1 MNIIIPIGG
10 IGQRFQD
17 EGYLMPKPLI
27 SVLGKT
33 MIYKVIDNLNLN
45 EEDTIYI
52 VYNNQLKEFN
62 FENLVKFYFPKK
74 NIKFISLDHVTKG
87 ASETIL
93 YGLNEMPV
101 KELEKEFLVL
111 DCDTFYEEDIL
122 EMYRKSDNK
131 NLIFYFKDEQTN
143 PIFSYIKLDSNQS
156 ITDIKEKVKISNW
169 ANTGAYGFHT
179 GRNLKQY
186 IEKLSGINTETYTS
200 YVYQEM
206 LKDNLVIKG
215 QQVSKFSCVGTPL
228 QLQIYCNKNK
238 HNSEPL
244 RICFDFDNTLV
255 SYPTISGDYYS
266 VEPIQRNINFLKLL
280 YSLGHTIIIYT
291 ARRMKTHSG
300 NVGRVV
306 ADISRVTLDTLDKFD
321 IPYDEIY
328 FGKPYANFYID
339 DLAVNPSI
347 SMNQAIGF
355 YDTEIAP
362 RTFNKVDYNKD
373 KVIKTTSN
381 PGEIYWYQNI
391 PKECKWMFPHIY
403 NITGNQI
410 TMENIEGVSLS
421 YLYTNK
427 LLKVEQ
433 LTNLIEH
440 LYKLHNHKTVVK
452 EYPKVYDDYI
462 QKLRDRYNNNRDL
475 YDKYTHAESIF
486 KKLDTL
492 LFNYDGAV
500 YSVIHGDPVF
510 TNILQTEQGL
520 KFIDMKGKIGD
531 ELTIIGDT
539 YYDLAKVY
547 QSILGYD
554 FILKG
559 IELDNIYIDEFKN
572 TFENLFEEE
581 GLRIIKVITASLFFT
596 FMPLHTED
604 QDKFTKYFKIINT
617 LLDGI
622 SENQYTTS

>member
-33 MIYKVIDNLNLN
+33 MIYRVIDNLNLN

-52 VYNNQLKEFN
+52 VYNSQLKEFN

-143 PIFSYIKLDSNQS
+143 PIFSYIKLDSNEW
-156 ITDIKEKVKISNW
+156 ITDIKEKVKISDL

-179 GRNLKQY
+179 GRTLKQY
-186 IEKLSGINTETYTS
+186 IEKLSGISTETYTS

-255 SYPTISGDYYS
+255 SYPTIPGDYYS

-280 YSLGHTIIIYT
+280 HSLGHTIIIHT
-291 ARRMKTHSG
+291 ARRMKTHGG

-347 SMNQAIGF
+347 SMNQAIGV
-355 YDTEIAP
+355 YDTEITP
-362 RTFNKVDYNKD
+362 RTFNKVEYNKD
-373 KVIKTTSN
+373 KVTKTTSN
-381 PGEIYWYQNI
+381 MGEVYWYKNI
-391 PKECKWMFPHIY
+391 PRGCAYMFPTIY
-403 NITGNQI
+403 NITDNQI
-410 TMENIEGVSLS
+410 TMENIKGVSFS

-427 LLKVEQ
+427 QLKVNQ
-433 LTNLIEH
+433 LVSLIKQ
-440 LYKLHNHKTVVK
+440 LKVLHNHQTKVK
-452 EYPKVYDDYI
+452 EYPKVYADYT
-462 QKLRDRYNNNRDL
+462 QKLRDRYNNNLDL
-475 YDKYTHAESIF
+475 YNKYINAEAIF

-492 LFNYDGAV
+492 LFYYDDAV
-500 YSVIHGDPVF
+500 FSVIHGDPVF

-531 ELTIIGDT
+531 ELTIIGDA

-554 FILKG
+554 FILND
-559 IELDNIYIDEFKN
+559 IELDNVYINKFK
-572 TFENLFEEE
+572 TEFENLITKE
-581 GLRIIKVITASLFFT
+581 GLRIIKIITASLFFT
-596 FMPLHTED
+596 LMPLHTED
-604 QDKFTKYFKIINT
+604 QDKFAKYFKIINT
-617 LLDGI
+617 LLD
-622 SENQYTTS
+622 EC

>member
-10 IGQRFQD
+10 IGQRFKD

-33 MIYKVIDNLNLN
+33 MIYRVIDNLKLN
-45 EEDTIYI
+45 DEDAIHI

-62 FENLVKFYFPKK
+62 FENLIKFYFPKK

-101 KELEKEFLVL
+101 KDLDKNFLIL

-122 EMYRKSDNK
+122 NLYRKSDNK
-131 NLIFYFKDEQTN
+131 NLIYCFEDKQDN
-143 PIFSYIKLDSNQS
+143 PIFSYIKLNPKGKV
-156 ITDIKEKVKISNW
+156 TEIKEKIKISNW
-169 ANTGAYGFHT
+169 ANTGAYGFQSGHI
-179 GRNLKQY
+179 LKKY
-186 IEKLSGINTETYTS
+186 TEKISKLNTELYTS
-200 YVYQEM
+200 YVYNEM
-206 LKDNLVIKG
+206 INDGAQIQS
-215 QQVSKFSCVGTPL
+215 QQISKFSCVGTPL

-238 HNSEPL
+238 NNSEPL
-244 RICFDFDNTLV
+244 RVCFDFDNTLV
-255 SYPTISGDYYS
+255 SYPTIPGDYYS

-280 YSLGHTIIIYT
+280 HSLGHTIIIYT

-306 ADISRVTLDTLDKFD
+306 ADISRVTLDTLDKFN

-347 SMNQAIGF
+347 SMNQAIGV

-362 RTFNKVDYNKD
+362 RTFNKVDYNED
-373 KVIKTTSN
+373 KVVKTTSN

-391 PKECKWMFPHIY
+391 PKHREHLFPKVY

-410 TMENIEGVSLS
+410 TMENIEGVNFS

-433 LTNLIEH
+433 LKELLQQLNILHITIDKVKKYPNI
-440 LYKLHNHKTVVK
+440 YK
-452 EYPKVYDDYI
+452 DYTK
-462 QKLRDRYNNNRDL
+462 KLRERYNDNLEL
-475 YDKYTHAESIF
+475 YNKYINAESIF
-486 KKLDTL
+486 KKLDKL
-492 LFNYDGAV
+492 LFFYDKAV
-500 YSVIHGDPVF
+500 FAVIHGDPVF

-520 KFIDMKGKIGD
+520 KFIDMKGKID
-531 ELTIIGDT
+531 NELTIIGDA

-554 FILKG
+554 FILND
-559 IELDNIYIDEFKN
+559 IELDNVYINEFKKE
-572 TFENLFEEE
+572 FEGLFEEK
-581 GLRIIKVITASLFFT
+581 GLRIIKIITASLFFT
-596 FMPLHTED
+596 LMPLHTED
-604 QDKFTKYFKIINT
+604 QDKFAKYFKIINT

-622 SENQYTTS
+622 SEN

>member
-1 MNIIIPIGG
+1 
-10 IGQRFQD
+10 
-17 EGYLMPKPLI
+17 
-27 SVLGKT
+27 
-33 MIYKVIDNLNLN
+33 
-45 EEDTIYI
+45 
-52 VYNNQLKEFN
+52 
-62 FENLVKFYFPKK
+62 
-74 NIKFISLDHVTKG
+74 
-87 ASETIL
+87 
-93 YGLNEMPV
+93 MPV

-122 EMYRKSDNK
+122 DYYRKSDNK
-131 NLIFYFKDEQTN
+131 NMIFYFEDKQTN
-143 PIFSYIKLDSNQS
+143 PIFSYIKLDSNNWVTE
-156 ITDIKEKVKISNW
+156 IAEKVKISDW
-169 ANTGAYGFHT
+169 ANTGAYGFRT
-179 GRNLKQY
+179 GRTLKQY
-186 IEKLSGINTETYTS
+186 IEKLPSITTELYTS
-200 YVYQEM
+200 CVYNEM

-215 QQVSKFSCVGTPL
+215 QQISKFSCVGTPL

-255 SYPTISGDYYS
+255 SYPTIPGDYYS

-280 YSLGHTIIIYT
+280 HSLGHTIIIYT
-291 ARRMKTHSG
+291 ARRMKTHGG

-339 DLAVNPSI
+339 DLAINPSI
-347 SMNQAIGF
+347 SMNQAIGV

-391 PKECKWMFPHIY
+391 PKHREHLFPKVY

-410 TMENIEGVSLS
+410 TMENIEGVNFS

-433 LTNLIEH
+433 LKELLQQLNM
-440 LYKLHNHKTVVK
+440 LHITIDKVKT
-452 EYPKVYDDYI
+452 YPKVYADYN
-462 QKLRDRYNNNRDL
+462 QKLRDRYNYNLDL
-475 YDKYTHAESIF
+475 YNKYIHAESIF
-486 KKLDTL
+486 KKLDSL
-492 LFNYDGAV
+492 LFHYDKVVFA
-500 YSVIHGDPVF
+500 VIHGDPVF
-510 TNILQTEQGL
+510 TNVLQTEQGL

-531 ELTIIGDT
+531 ELTIIGDA

-554 FILKG
+554 FILND
-559 IELDNIYIDEFKN
+559 IELDNVYINEFKSE
-572 TFENLFEEE
+572 FEGLFEEK
-581 GLRIIKVITASLFFT
+581 GLRIIKMITASLFFT
-596 FMPLHTED
+596 LMPLHTED
-604 QDKFTKYFKIINT
+604 QDKFAKYFKIINT
-617 LLDGI
+617 LLDELP
-622 SENQYTTS
+622 EN

>member
-33 MIYKVIDNLNLN
+33 MIYRVIDNLNLN

-122 EMYRKSDNK
+122 EQYRKSDNK
-131 NLIFYFKDEQTN
+131 NMIFYFEDKQTN
-143 PIFSYIKLDSNQS
+143 PIFSYIKLDSDEWV
-156 ITDIKEKVKISNW
+156 TDIKEKVKISNW

-179 GRNLKQY
+179 GRTLKQY
-186 IEKLSGINTETYTS
+186 IEKLSGISTETYTS

-255 SYPTISGDYYS
+255 SYPTIPGDYYS

-280 YSLGHTIIIYT
+280 HSLGHTIIIYT
-291 ARRMKTHSG
+291 ARRMKTHGG

-347 SMNQAIGF
+347 SMNQAIGV
-355 YDTEIAP
+355 YDTEITP
-362 RTFNKVDYNKD
+362 RTFNKVEYNQD

-391 PKECKWMFPHIY
+391 PKKCEYMFPKIY
-403 NITGNQI
+403 DIIGNRI
-410 TMENIEGVSLS
+410 IMENIEGVSFS

-433 LTNLIEH
+433 LTSLMIQ
-440 LYKLHNHKTVVK
+440 LQMLHNYQTKVDK
-452 EYPKVYDDYI
+452 YPKVYADYV
-462 QKLRDRYNNNRDL
+462 QKLRDRYNDNREL
-475 YDKYTHAESIF
+475 YNKYIHAESIF

-492 LFNYDGAV
+492 LYDYDGAV

-510 TNILQTEQGL
+510 TNVLQTEQGL

-539 YYDLAKVY
+539 YYDLSKVY

-554 FILKG
+554 FILND
-559 IELDNIYIDEFKN
+559 IELDNVYINEFK
-572 TFENLFEEE
+572 TAFESLFNKE
-581 GLRIIKVITASLFFT
+581 GLRNLKIITASLFFT
-596 FMPLHTED
+596 LMPLHTED
-604 QDKFTKYFKIINT
+604 QDKFAKYFKIINT
-617 LLDGI
+617 LLD
-622 SENQYTTS
+622 EF

>member
-10 IGQRFQD
+10 LGQRFKD
-17 EGYLMPKPLI
+17 EGYLIPKPLI

-33 MIYKVIDNLNLN
+33 MIYRVIDNLNLN
-45 EEDTIYI
+45 DEDTIYI

-62 FENLVKFYFPKK
+62 FENLIKFYFPKK

-122 EMYRKSDNK
+122 DQYRKSDNK
-131 NLIFYFKDEQTN
+131 NMVFYFEDKQTN
-143 PIFSYIKLDSNQS
+143 PIFSYIKLDSDEWV
-156 ITDIKEKVKISNW
+156 IDIKEKVKISNW

-179 GRNLKQY
+179 GRTLKQY
-186 IEKLSGINTETYTS
+186 IEKLSGISTETYTS

-255 SYPTISGDYYS
+255 SYPTIPGDYYS

-280 YSLGHTIIIYT
+280 HSLGHTIIIYT
-291 ARRMKTHSG
+291 ARRMKTHGG

-347 SMNQAIGF
+347 SMNQAIGV
-355 YDTEIAP
+355 YDTEITP
-362 RTFNKVDYNKD
+362 RTFNKVEYNQD

-391 PKECKWMFPHIY
+391 PKKCEYMFPKIY
-403 NITGNQI
+403 DITGNQI
-410 TMENIEGVSLS
+410 IMENIEGVSFS

-433 LTNLIEH
+433 LTSLMIQ
-440 LYKLHNHKTVVK
+440 LQMLHNYQTKVDK
-452 EYPKVYDDYI
+452 YPKVYADYV
-462 QKLRDRYNNNRDL
+462 QKLRDRYNGNREL
-475 YDKYTHAESIF
+475 YNKYIHAESIF
-486 KKLDTL
+486 KKLDAL
-492 LFNYDGAV
+492 LYDYDGAL

-510 TNILQTEQGL
+510 TNVLQTEQGL

-554 FILKG
+554 FILND
-559 IELDNIYIDEFKN
+559 IELDNVYISEFK
-572 TFENLFEEE
+572 TAFESLFNKE
-581 GLRIIKVITASLFFT
+581 GLRNLKIITASLFFT
-596 FMPLHTED
+596 LMPLHTED
-604 QDKFTKYFKIINT
+604 QDKFAKYFKIINT
-617 LLDGI
+617 LLD
-622 SENQYTTS
+622 EFRDN

>member
-33 MIYKVIDNLNLN
+33 MIYRVIDNLNLN

-122 EMYRKSDNK
+122 EQYRKSDNK
-131 NLIFYFKDEQTN
+131 NIIFYFEDKQIN
-143 PIFSYIKLDSNQS
+143 PIFSYIKLDSNGWV
-156 ITDIKEKVKISNW
+156 TDIKEKVKISDW

-179 GRNLKQY
+179 GRTLKQY
-186 IEKLSGINTETYTS
+186 IEKLSGISTETYTS
-200 YVYQEM
+200 YIYQEM

-255 SYPTISGDYYS
+255 SYPTIPGDYYS

-280 YSLGHTIIIYT
+280 HSLGHTIIIYT
-291 ARRMKTHSG
+291 ARRMKTHGG

-339 DLAVNPSI
+339 DLAINPSI
-347 SMNQAIGF
+347 SMNQAIGV

-381 PGEIYWYQNI
+381 MGEVYWYQNI
-391 PKECKWMFPHIY
+391 PKKCEYMFPKVY
-403 NITGNQI
+403 DITGNRI
-410 TMENIEGVSLS
+410 IMENIEGVSFS
-421 YLYTNK
+421 YLYINK

-433 LTNLIEH
+433 LTSLMTQLQI
-440 LYKLHNHKTVVK
+440 LHDHQTEVK
-452 EYPKVYDDYI
+452 EYPKVYADYV
-462 QKLRDRYNNNRDL
+462 QKLRDRYNNNRGL
-475 YDKYTHAESIF
+475 YDKYIHAESIF
-486 KKLDTL
+486 KKLDVL
-492 LFNYDGAV
+492 LYDYDGAI

-510 TNILQTEQGL
+510 TNVLQTEQGL

-531 ELTIIGDT
+531 ELTVIGDT

-554 FILKG
+554 FILND
-559 IELDNIYIDEFKN
+559 IELDNVYINEFK
-572 TFENLFEEE
+572 TKFESLFTKE
-581 GLRIIKVITASLFFT
+581 GLRNLKIITASLFFT
-596 FMPLHTED
+596 LIPLHTED
-604 QDKFTKYFKIINT
+604 QDKFAKYFKIINT
-617 LLDGI
+617 LLD
-622 SENQYTTS
+622 ECRDN

>member
-10 IGQRFQD
+10 IGQRFKD

-33 MIYKVIDNLNLN
+33 MIYRVIDNLKLN
-45 EEDTIYI
+45 DEDTIYI

-101 KELEKEFLVL
+101 KELEKEFLIL

-131 NLIFYFKDEQTN
+131 NLIYYFEDKQTN
-143 PIFSYIKLDSNQS
+143 PIFSYIKLDSNNLVTK
-156 ITDIKEKVKISNW
+156 IAEKSKISNW
-169 ANTGAYGFHT
+169 SNTGAYGFHT
-179 GRNLKQY
+179 GRTLKQY
-186 IEKLSGINTETYTS
+186 IEKLPSITSELYTS
-200 YVYQEM
+200 CVYNEM
-206 LKDNLVIKG
+206 LKDNLVIQG
-215 QQVSKFSCVGTPL
+215 QQISKFSCVGTPL

-255 SYPTISGDYYS
+255 SYPTIPGDYYS

-280 YSLGHTIIIYT
+280 HSLGHTIIIYT
-291 ARRMKTHSG
+291 ARRMKTHGG

-347 SMNQAIGF
+347 SMNQAIGV
-355 YDTEIAP
+355 YDTEIP
-362 RTFNKVDYNKD
+362 SRDFNKVEYNEGR
-373 KVIKTTSN
+373 VTKTTSN
-381 PGEIYWYQNI
+381 MGEVYWYQNI
-391 PKECKWMFPHIY
+391 PKGCKWMFPHVYDIKD
-403 NITGNQI
+403 NQI
-410 TMENIEGVSLS
+410 TMENIDGVSLS

-433 LTNLIEH
+433 LINLIEQ
-440 LYKLHNHKTVVK
+440 LKELHNHQTKIK
-452 EYPKVYDDYI
+452 EYPNVYADYVN
-462 QKLRDRYNNNRDL
+462 KLRERYNDNLDL
-475 YDKYTHAESIF
+475 YNKYINAESIF
-486 KKLDTL
+486 KILDKEL
-492 LFNYDGAV
+492 YYYDKAV
-500 YSVIHGDPVF
+500 FSIIHGDPVF
-510 TNILQTEQGL
+510 TNVLQTEQGL
-520 KFIDMKGKIGD
+520 RFIDMKGKIDG

-547 QSILGYD
+547 QSVLGYD
-554 FILKG
+554 FILND
-559 IELDNIYIDEFKN
+559 IELDNVYINEFKKA
-572 TFENLFEEE
+572 FEDLFEEK
-581 GLRIIKVITASLFFT
+581 GLRIIKMITASLFFT
-596 FMPLHTED
+596 LMPLHTED
-604 QDKFTKYFKIINT
+604 QDKFAKYFKIINT
-617 LLDGI
+617 LLDELP
-622 SENQYTTS
+622 EN

>member
-10 IGQRFQD
+10 LGQRFKD

-33 MIYKVIDNLNLN
+33 MIYRVIDNLKLN
-45 EEDTIYI
+45 DEDTIYI
-52 VYNNQLKEFN
+52 VYNSQLKEFN

-101 KELEKEFLVL
+101 KELEKEFLIL

-122 EMYRKSDNK
+122 DYYRKSDNK
-131 NLIFYFKDEQTN
+131 NMIFYFEDKQTN
-143 PIFSYIKLDSNQS
+143 PIFSYIKLDPSNWVTE
-156 ITDIKEKVKISNW
+156 IAEKVKISDW

-179 GRNLKQY
+179 GRTLKQY
-186 IEKLSGINTETYTS
+186 IEKLPSTTSELYTS
-200 YVYQEM
+200 CVYNEM

-215 QQVSKFSCVGTPL
+215 QQISEFSCVGTPL

-280 YSLGHTIIIYT
+280 HSLGHTIIIYT
-291 ARRMKTHSG
+291 ARRMKTHGG

-347 SMNQAIGF
+347 SMNQAIGV

-362 RTFNKVDYNKD
+362 RTFNKIDYNKD
-373 KVIKTTSN
+373 KVVKTTSN
-381 PGEIYWYQNI
+381 EGEIYWYQNI
-391 PKECKWMFPHIY
+391 PRGCGYMFPKVYDI
-403 NITGNQI
+403 IDNQI
-410 TMENIEGVSLS
+410 IMENIEGVSLS

-427 LLKVEQ
+427 QLKTGQ
-433 LTNLIEH
+433 LINLVKQLKI
-440 LYKLHNHKTVVK
+440 LHNHQTKVDK
-452 EYPKVYDDYI
+452 YPDVYADYLN
-462 QKLRDRYNNNRDL
+462 KLRERYNNNLNL
-475 YDKYTHAESIF
+475 YNKYINAESIF
-486 KKLDTL
+486 KTL
-492 LFNYDGAV
+492 HKELYYYNRAV
-500 YSVIHGDPVF
+500 ISVIHGDPVF
-510 TNILQTEQGL
+510 TNVLQTEQGL
-520 KFIDMKGKIGD
+520 KFIDMKGKIDG
-531 ELTIIGDT
+531 ELTIIGDA

-547 QSILGYD
+547 QSVLGYD
-554 FILKG
+554 FILND
-559 IELDNIYIDEFKN
+559 IELDNVYINEFRKA
-572 TFENLFEEE
+572 FEGLFEPK
-581 GLRIIKVITASLFFT
+581 GLRIIKIITASLFFT
-596 FMPLHTED
+596 LMPLHTED
-604 QDKFTKYFKIINT
+604 QDKFAKYFKIINT
-617 LLDGI
+617 LLD
-622 SENQYTTS
+622 ECRDN

>member
-10 IGQRFQD
+10 LGQRFKD

-33 MIYKVIDNLNLN
+33 MIYRVIDNLKLN
-45 EEDTIYI
+45 DEDTIYI
-52 VYNNQLKEFN
+52 VYNSQLKEFN

-101 KELEKEFLVL
+101 KELEKEFLIL

-122 EMYRKSDNK
+122 DYYRKSDNK
-131 NLIFYFKDEQTN
+131 NMIFYFEDKQTN
-143 PIFSYIKLDSNQS
+143 PIFSYIKLDSNEWVTE
-156 ITDIKEKVKISNW
+156 IAEKVKISEW

-179 GRNLKQY
+179 GRTLKQY
-186 IEKLSGINTETYTS
+186 IEKLPSTTTELYTS
-200 YVYQEM
+200 CVYNEM

-215 QQVSKFSCVGTPL
+215 QQISEFSCVGTPL

-255 SYPTISGDYYS
+255 SYPTIPGDYYS

-280 YSLGHTIIIYT
+280 HSLGHTIIIYT
-291 ARRMKTHSG
+291 ARRMKTHGG

-347 SMNQAIGF
+347 SMNQAIGV

-381 PGEIYWYQNI
+381 EGEIYWYQNI
-391 PKECKWMFPHIY
+391 PKGIEHLFPKVY
-403 NITGNQI
+403 DITDNQI
-410 TMENIEGVSLS
+410 TMDNIEGVSFS

-427 LLKVEQ
+427 LLKVEHLKTLIACLNQ
-433 LTNLIEH
+433 LH
-440 LYKLHNHKTVVK
+440 LHNTRIKK
-452 EYPKVYDDYI
+452 YPKVYADYV
-462 QKLRDRYNNNRDL
+462 QKLRDRYNNNRGL
-475 YDKYTHAESIF
+475 YDKYIHAESIF
-486 KKLDTL
+486 KKLDVL
-492 LFNYDGAV
+492 LYDYDGAI

-510 TNILQTEQGL
+510 TNVLQTERGL
-520 KFIDMKGKIGD
+520 KFIDMKGKIDG
-531 ELTIIGDT
+531 ELTIIGDA

-554 FILKG
+554 FILND
-559 IELDNIYIDEFKN
+559 IELDNVYINEFRKA
-572 TFENLFEEE
+572 FEGLFEPK
-581 GLRIIKVITASLFFT
+581 GLRIIKIITASLFFT
-596 FMPLHTED
+596 LMPLHTED
-604 QDKFTKYFKIINT
+604 QDKFAKYFKMINT

-622 SENQYTTS
+622 SEN

>member
-10 IGQRFQD
+10 LGQRFKD

-33 MIYKVIDNLNLN
+33 MIYRVIDNLNLN
-45 EEDTIYI
+45 DEDTIYI

-87 ASETIL
+87 AAETIL

-101 KELEKEFLVL
+101 KELEKEFLIL

-122 EMYRKSDNK
+122 EQYRKSDNK
-131 NLIFYFKDEQTN
+131 NLIFYFKDEQPN
-143 PIFSYIKLDSNQS
+143 PIFSYIKLDHRSN
-156 ITDIKEKVKISNW
+156 ITKIAEKSKISNF

-179 GRNLKQY
+179 GRTLKQY
-186 IEKLSGINTETYTS
+186 IENLPSTPTELYTS
-200 YVYQEM
+200 CVYNEM
-206 LKDNLVIKG
+206 MKDNLVIKG
-215 QQVSKFSCVGTPL
+215 QQISKFSCVGTPL

-255 SYPTISGDYYS
+255 SYPTIPGDYYS

-280 YSLGHTIIIYT
+280 KSLGHTIIVYT
-291 ARRMKTHSG
+291 ARRMKTHGG

-347 SMNQAIGF
+347 SMNQAIGV

-362 RTFNKVDYNKD
+362 RTFNKVEYNED
-373 KVIKTTSN
+373 RVTKTTSN
-381 PGEIYWYQNI
+381 MGEVYWYKNI
-391 PKECKWMFPHIY
+391 PRGCAYMFPTIY
-403 NITGNQI
+403 GIEDNQI
-410 TMENIEGVSLS
+410 TMENIKGVSFS

-427 LLKVEQ
+427 QLKVGQ
-433 LTNLIEH
+433 LINLIKQ
-440 LYKLHNHKTVVK
+440 LKVLHNHSTTVK
-452 EYPKVYDDYI
+452 EYPKIYADYTK
-462 QKLRDRYNNNRDL
+462 KLRDRYNNNLDL
-475 YDKYTHAESIF
+475 YNKYIHAESIF
-486 KKLDTL
+486 KKLDNL
-492 LFNYDGAV
+492 LFHYDEAIFAI
-500 YSVIHGDPVF
+500 IHGDPVF

-520 KFIDMKGKIGD
+520 KFIDMKGKIDD
-531 ELTIIGDT
+531 ELTIIGDN

-554 FILKG
+554 FILND
-559 IELDNIYIDEFKN
+559 IELDNVYINKFKN
-572 TFENLFEEE
+572 EFENLFTEK
-581 GLRIIKVITASLFFT
+581 GLNIIKMITASLFFT
-596 FMPLHTED
+596 LIPLHTED
-604 QDKFTKYFKIINT
+604 QDKFAKYFKIINT
-617 LLDGI
+617 LLDELP
-622 SENQYTTS
+622 EN

>member
-10 IGQRFQD
+10 IGQRFKD

-33 MIYKVIDNLNLN
+33 MIYRVIDNLKLN
-45 EEDTIYI
+45 DEDTIYI

-101 KELEKEFLVL
+101 KDLDKNFLIL

-122 EMYRKSDNK
+122 DLYRKSDNK
-131 NLIFYFKDEQTN
+131 NLIYCFEDKQDN
-143 PIFSYIKLDSNQS
+143 PLFSYIKLNPKGKV
-156 ITDIKEKVKISNW
+156 TEIKEKIKISNW
-169 ANTGAYGFHT
+169 ANTGAYGFQSGHI
-179 GRNLKQY
+179 LKRY
-186 IEKLSGINTETYTS
+186 TERISKLNTELYTS
-200 YVYQEM
+200 YVYNEM
-206 LKDNLVIKG
+206 INDGAQIQS
-215 QQVSKFSCVGTPL
+215 QQISKFSCVGTPL

-255 SYPTISGDYYS
+255 SYPTIPGDYYS

-280 YSLGHTIIIYT
+280 HSLGHTIIIYT
-291 ARRMKTHSG
+291 ARRMKTHGG

-347 SMNQAIGF
+347 SMNQAIGV

-373 KVIKTTSN
+373 KVVKTTSN
-381 PGEIYWYQNI
+381 EGEIYWYQNI
-391 PKECKWMFPHIY
+391 PRGCGYMFPKVY
-403 NITGNQI
+403 DITDNQI
-410 TMENIEGVSLS
+410 TMENIEGVSFS

-433 LTNLIEH
+433 LINLITQ
-440 LYKLHNHKTVVK
+440 LRQLHEYDTKVVK
-452 EYPKVYDDYI
+452 YPKVYADYN
-462 QKLRDRYNNNRDL
+462 QKLRERYNNNLKL
-475 YDKYTHAESIF
+475 YNKYINAESIF
-486 KKLDTL
+486 KKLDNL
-492 LFNYDGAV
+492 LAYYNKAIFT
-500 YSVIHGDPVF
+500 VIHGDPVF
-510 TNILQTEQGL
+510 TNVLQTEQGL

-554 FILKG
+554 FILND
-559 IELDNIYIDEFKN
+559 IELDNVYINEFKN
-572 TFENLFEEE
+572 VFEDLFEEKD
-581 GLRIIKVITASLFFT
+581 LRIIKMITASLFFT
-596 FMPLHTED
+596 LMPLHTED
-604 QDKFTKYFKIINT
+604 QDKFAKYFKIINT
-617 LLDGI
+617 LLDELP
-622 SENQYTTS
+622 EN

>member
-1 MNIIIPIGG
+1 MKIIIPIGG

-33 MIYKVIDNLNLN
+33 MIYRVIDNLNLN
-45 EEDTIYI
+45 DEDTIYI

-122 EMYRKSDNK
+122 EQYRKSDNK
-131 NLIFYFKDEQTN
+131 NMIFYFEDKQTN
-143 PIFSYIKLDSNQS
+143 PIFSYIKLDSDEWV
-156 ITDIKEKVKISNW
+156 TDIKEKVKISNW

-179 GRNLKQY
+179 GRTLKQY
-186 IEKLSGINTETYTS
+186 IEKLSGISTETYTS

-255 SYPTISGDYYS
+255 SYPTIPGDYYS

-280 YSLGHTIIIYT
+280 HSLGHTIIIYT
-291 ARRMKTHSG
+291 ARRMKTHGG

-347 SMNQAIGF
+347 SMNQAIGV
-355 YDTEIAP
+355 YDTEITP
-362 RTFNKVDYNKD
+362 RTFNKVEYNQD

-391 PKECKWMFPHIY
+391 PKKCEYMFPKIY
-403 NITGNQI
+403 DITGNRI
-410 TMENIEGVSLS
+410 IMENIEGVSFS

-433 LTNLIEH
+433 LTSLMIQ
-440 LYKLHNHKTVVK
+440 LQMLHNYQTKVDK
-452 EYPKVYDDYI
+452 YPKVYADYV
-462 QKLRDRYNNNRDL
+462 QKLRDRYNDNREL
-475 YDKYTHAESIF
+475 YNKYIHAESIF

-492 LFNYDGAV
+492 LYDYDGAV

-510 TNILQTEQGL
+510 TNVLQTEQGL

-539 YYDLAKVY
+539 YYDLSKVY

-554 FILKG
+554 FILND
-559 IELDNIYIDEFKN
+559 IELDNVYINEFK
-572 TFENLFEEE
+572 TAFESLFNKE
-581 GLRIIKVITASLFFT
+581 GLRNLKIITASLFFT
-596 FMPLHTED
+596 LMPLHTED
-604 QDKFTKYFKIINT
+604 QDKFAKYFKIINT
-617 LLDGI
+617 LLD
-622 SENQYTTS
+622 EF

>member
-10 IGQRFQD
+10 LGQRFKD

-33 MIYKVIDNLNLN
+33 MIYRVIDNLSLN
-45 EEDTIYI
+45 DEDTIYI
-52 VYNNQLKEFN
+52 VYNSQLKEFN

-101 KELEKEFLVL
+101 KELEKEFLIL

-131 NLIFYFKDEQTN
+131 NMIFYFEDKQTN
-143 PIFSYIKLDSNQS
+143 PIFSYIKLDPSNWVTK
-156 ITDIKEKVKISNW
+156 IAEKVKISDW

-179 GRNLKQY
+179 GRTLKQY
-186 IEKLSGINTETYTS
+186 IEKLPLISTELYTS
-200 YVYQEM
+200 CVYNEM

-215 QQVSKFSCVGTPL
+215 QQISKFNCVGTPL

-244 RICFDFDNTLV
+244 RVCFDFDNTLV
-255 SYPTISGDYYS
+255 SYPTIPGDYYS

-280 YSLGHTIIIYT
+280 HSLGHTIIIYT
-291 ARRMKTHSG
+291 ARRMKTHGG

-347 SMNQAIGF
+347 SMNQAIGV

-373 KVIKTTSN
+373 KVVKTTSN
-381 PGEIYWYQNI
+381 EGEIYWYQNI
-391 PKECKWMFPHIY
+391 PRGCGYMFPKVY
-403 NITGNQI
+403 DITDNQI
-410 TMENIEGVSLS
+410 TMENIEGVSFS

-427 LLKVEQ
+427 QLKTEQ
-433 LTNLIEH
+433 LINLTAQLRQLHEH
-440 LYKLHNHKTVVK
+440 ETKVDK
-452 EYPKVYDDYI
+452 YPKVYADYN
-462 QKLRDRYNNNRDL
+462 QKLRDRYYNNLEL
-475 YDKYTHAESIF
+475 YNKYIHAESIF
-486 KKLDTL
+486 KKLDNL
-492 LFNYDGAV
+492 LFYYDDAIF
-500 YSVIHGDPVF
+500 SVIHGDPVF
-510 TNILQTEQGL
+510 TNVLQTEQGL
-520 KFIDMKGKIGD
+520 KFIDMKGKIDG
-531 ELTIIGDT
+531 ELTIIGDA

-554 FILKG
+554 FILND
-559 IELDNIYIDEFKN
+559 IELDNIYIDEFRN
-572 TFENLFEEE
+572 VFEGLFEPK
-581 GLRIIKVITASLFFT
+581 GLRIIKIITASLFFT
-596 FMPLHTED
+596 LMPLHTED
-604 QDKFTKYFKIINT
+604 QDKFAKYFKIINT
-617 LLDGI
+617 LLD
-622 SENQYTTS
+622 ECRDN

>member
-33 MIYKVIDNLNLN
+33 MIYRVIDNLNLKD
-45 EEDTIYI
+45 EDTIYI

-131 NLIFYFKDEQTN
+131 NMIFYFEDKQIN
-143 PIFSYIKLDSNQS
+143 PIFSYIKLDSNGWV
-156 ITDIKEKVKISNW
+156 IDIKEKVKISNW

-179 GRNLKQY
+179 GRTLKQY
-186 IEKLSGINTETYTS
+186 IEKLSGISTETYTS

-215 QQVSKFSCVGTPL
+215 QQVFKFNCVGTPL
-228 QLQIYCNKNK
+228 QLQIYCNKHK

-255 SYPTISGDYYS
+255 SYPTIPGDYYS

-280 YSLGHTIIIYT
+280 HSLGHTIIIHT
-291 ARRMKTHSG
+291 ARRMKTHNG
-300 NVGRVV
+300 NVGRVI

-347 SMNQAIGF
+347 SMNQAIGV
-355 YDTEIAP
+355 YDTEITP

-373 KVIKTTSN
+373 KIIKTTSN

-391 PKECKWMFPHIY
+391 PQGYEYMFPHIY
-403 NITGNQI
+403 DIKDNQI
-410 TMENIEGVSLS
+410 IMENIEGVNLS
-421 YLYTNK
+421 YLYINK

-433 LTNLIEH
+433 LMNLIKQ
-440 LYKLHNHKTVVK
+440 LDKLHSHKTKVDK
-452 EYPKVYDDYI
+452 YPKVYADYV
-462 QKLRDRYNNNRDL
+462 QKLRDRYNSNQEL
-475 YDKYTHAESIF
+475 YNKYPHAESIF

-492 LFNYDGAV
+492 LYDYDGAV

-510 TNILQTEQGL
+510 TNVLQTEQGL

-554 FILKG
+554 FILND
-559 IELDNIYIDEFKN
+559 IELDNVYINGFK
-572 TFENLFEEE
+572 TAFEDLFEEK
-581 GLRIIKVITASLFFT
+581 GLRIIKIITASLFFT
-596 FMPLHTED
+596 LMPLHTED
-604 QDKFTKYFKIINT
+604 QDKFAKYFKIINT
-617 LLDGI
+617 LLD
-622 SENQYTTS
+622 EFRDN

>member
-33 MIYKVIDNLNLN
+33 MIYRVIDNLNLN
-45 EEDTIYI
+45 DEDTIYI

-122 EMYRKSDNK
+122 EQYRKSDNK
-131 NLIFYFKDEQTN
+131 NMIFYFEDKQTN
-143 PIFSYIKLDSNQS
+143 PIFSYIKLDSDEWV
-156 ITDIKEKVKISNW
+156 TDIKEKVKISNW

-179 GRNLKQY
+179 GRTLKQY
-186 IEKLSGINTETYTS
+186 IEKLSGISTETYTS

-255 SYPTISGDYYS
+255 SYPTIPGDYYS

-280 YSLGHTIIIYT
+280 HSLGHTIIIYT
-291 ARRMKTHSG
+291 ARRMKTHGG

-347 SMNQAIGF
+347 SMNQAIGV
-355 YDTEIAP
+355 YDTEITP
-362 RTFNKVDYNKD
+362 RTFNKVEYNQD

-391 PKECKWMFPHIY
+391 PKKCEYMFPKIY
-403 NITGNQI
+403 DITGNRI
-410 TMENIEGVSLS
+410 IMENIEGVSFS

-433 LTNLIEH
+433 LTSLMIQ
-440 LYKLHNHKTVVK
+440 LQMLHNYQTKVDK
-452 EYPKVYDDYI
+452 YPKVYADYV
-462 QKLRDRYNNNRDL
+462 QKLRDRYNDNREL
-475 YDKYTHAESIF
+475 YNKYIHAESIF

-492 LFNYDGAV
+492 LYDYDGAV

-510 TNILQTEQGL
+510 TNVLQTEQGL

-539 YYDLAKVY
+539 YYDLSKVY

-554 FILKG
+554 FILND
-559 IELDNIYIDEFKN
+559 IELDNVYINEFK
-572 TFENLFEEE
+572 TAFESLFNKE
-581 GLRIIKVITASLFFT
+581 GLRNLKIITASLFFT
-596 FMPLHTED
+596 LMPLHTED
-604 QDKFTKYFKIINT
+604 QDKFAKYFKIINT
-617 LLDGI
+617 LLD
-622 SENQYTTS
+622 EF

>member
-10 IGQRFQD
+10 IGQRFKD

-33 MIYKVIDNLNLN
+33 MIYRVIDNLKLN
-45 EEDTIYI
+45 DEDTIYI

-101 KELEKEFLVL
+101 KELEKEFLIL

-122 EMYRKSDNK
+122 DYYRKSDNK
-131 NLIFYFKDEQTN
+131 NMIFYFEDKQTN
-143 PIFSYIKLDSNQS
+143 PIFSYIKLDSNNWVTK
-156 ITDIKEKVKISNW
+156 IAEKVKISDW

-179 GRNLKQY
+179 GRTLKQY
-186 IEKLSGINTETYTS
+186 IEKLPSATTELYTS
-200 YVYQEM
+200 CVYNEM

-215 QQVSKFSCVGTPL
+215 QQITKFSCVGTPL

-255 SYPTISGDYYS
+255 SYPTIPGDYYS

-280 YSLGHTIIIYT
+280 HSLGHTIIIYT
-291 ARRMKTHSG
+291 ARRMKTHGG
-300 NVGRVV
+300 NVGQVV

-347 SMNQAIGF
+347 SMNQTIGV
-355 YDTEIAP
+355 YDTEITP

-373 KVIKTTSN
+373 KVVKTTSN

-391 PKECKWMFPHIY
+391 PKHREHLFPKVY

-410 TMENIEGVSLS
+410 TMENIEGVNFS

-433 LTNLIEH
+433 LKELLQQLNM
-440 LYKLHNHKTVVK
+440 LHITIGKVKT
-452 EYPKVYDDYI
+452 YPNVYADYN
-462 QKLRDRYNNNRDL
+462 QKLRDRYNNNLDL
-475 YDKYTHAESIF
+475 YNKYIHAESIF
-486 KKLDTL
+486 KKLDNL
-492 LFNYDGAV
+492 LFHYDKAV
-500 YSVIHGDPVF
+500 FAVIHGDPVF
-510 TNILQTEQGL
+510 TNVLQTEQGL
-520 KFIDMKGKIGD
+520 KFIDMKGKID
-531 ELTIIGDT
+531 NELTIIGDA

-554 FILKG
+554 FILND
-559 IELDNIYIDEFKN
+559 IELDNVYINEFKN
-572 TFENLFEEE
+572 VFEDLFEEK
-581 GLRIIKVITASLFFT
+581 GLRIIKMITASLFFT
-596 FMPLHTED
+596 LMPLHTED
-604 QDKFTKYFKIINT
+604 QDKFAKYFKIINT
-617 LLDGI
+617 LLDELP
-622 SENQYTTS
+622 EN

>member
-33 MIYKVIDNLNLN
+33 MIYRVIDNLNLN
-45 EEDTIYI
+45 DEDTIYI

-122 EMYRKSDNK
+122 EQYRKSDNK
-131 NLIFYFKDEQTN
+131 NMIFYFEDKQTN
-143 PIFSYIKLDSNQS
+143 PIFSYIKLDSDEWV
-156 ITDIKEKVKISNW
+156 TDIKEKVKISNW

-179 GRNLKQY
+179 GRTLKQY
-186 IEKLSGINTETYTS
+186 IEKLSGISTETYTS

-255 SYPTISGDYYS
+255 SYPTIPGDYYS

-280 YSLGHTIIIYT
+280 HSLGHTIIIYT
-291 ARRMKTHSG
+291 ARRMKTHGG

-347 SMNQAIGF
+347 LMNQAIGV
-355 YDTEIAP
+355 YDTEITP
-362 RTFNKVDYNKD
+362 RTFNKVEYNQD

-391 PKECKWMFPHIY
+391 PKKCEYMFPKIY
-403 NITGNQI
+403 DITGNRI
-410 TMENIEGVSLS
+410 IMENIEGVSFS

-433 LTNLIEH
+433 LTSLMIQ
-440 LYKLHNHKTVVK
+440 LQMLHNYQTKVDK
-452 EYPKVYDDYI
+452 YPKVYADYV
-462 QKLRDRYNNNRDL
+462 QKLRDRYNDNREL
-475 YDKYTHAESIF
+475 YNKYIHAESIF

-492 LFNYDGAV
+492 LYDYDGAV

-510 TNILQTEQGL
+510 TNVLQTEQGL

-539 YYDLAKVY
+539 YYDLSKVY

-554 FILKG
+554 FILND
-559 IELDNIYIDEFKN
+559 IELDNVYINEFK
-572 TFENLFEEE
+572 TAFESLFNKE
-581 GLRIIKVITASLFFT
+581 GLRNLKIITASLFFT
-596 FMPLHTED
+596 LMPLHTED
-604 QDKFTKYFKIINT
+604 QDKFAKYFKIINT
-617 LLDGI
+617 LLD
-622 SENQYTTS
+622 EF

>member
-10 IGQRFQD
+10 LGQRFKD

-33 MIYKVIDNLNLN
+33 MIYRVIDNLKLN
-45 EEDTIYI
+45 DEDTIYI
-52 VYNNQLKEFN
+52 VYNSQLKEFN
-62 FENLVKFYFPKK
+62 FENLVRFYFPKK

-101 KELEKEFLVL
+101 KELEKEFLIL

-122 EMYRKSDNK
+122 DYYRKSDNK
-131 NLIFYFKDEQTN
+131 NMIFYFEDKQTN
-143 PIFSYIKLDSNQS
+143 PIFSYIKLDPSNWVTK
-156 ITDIKEKVKISNW
+156 IAEKIKISDF

-179 GRNLKQY
+179 GRTLKQY
-186 IEKLSGINTETYTS
+186 IEKLSGISTETYTS
-200 YVYQEM
+200 YIYQEM

-255 SYPTISGDYYS
+255 SYPTIPGDYYS

-280 YSLGHTIIIYT
+280 HSLGHTIIIYT
-291 ARRMKTHSG
+291 ARRMKTHGG

-347 SMNQAIGF
+347 SMNQAIGV

-381 PGEIYWYQNI
+381 MGEVYWYQNI
-391 PKECKWMFPHIY
+391 PKKCEYMFPKVY
-403 NITGNQI
+403 DITGNRI
-410 TMENIEGVSLS
+410 IMENIEGVSFS
-421 YLYTNK
+421 YLYINK

-433 LTNLIEH
+433 LTSLMTQLQI
-440 LYKLHNHKTVVK
+440 LHDHQTEVK
-452 EYPKVYDDYI
+452 EYPKVYADYV
-462 QKLRDRYNNNRDL
+462 QKLRDRYNNNRGL
-475 YDKYTHAESIF
+475 YNKYIHAESIF
-486 KKLDTL
+486 KKLDNL
-492 LFNYDGAV
+492 LFYYDDAIF
-500 YSVIHGDPVF
+500 SVIHGDPVF
-510 TNILQTEQGL
+510 TNVLQTERGL
-520 KFIDMKGKIGD
+520 KFIDMKGKIDG
-531 ELTIIGDT
+531 ELTIIGDA

-554 FILKG
+554 FILND
-559 IELDNIYIDEFKN
+559 IELDNIYIDEFK
-572 TFENLFEEE
+572 TKFESLFTKE
-581 GLRIIKVITASLFFT
+581 GLRNLKIITASLFFT
-596 FMPLHTED
+596 LMPLHTED
-604 QDKFTKYFKIINT
+604 QDKFAKYFKIINT
-617 LLDGI
+617 LLD
-622 SENQYTTS
+622 ECRDN

>member
-33 MIYKVIDNLNLN
+33 MIYRVIDNLNLN

-122 EMYRKSDNK
+122 EQYRKSDNK
-131 NLIFYFKDEQTN
+131 NMIFYFEDKQTN
-143 PIFSYIKLDSNQS
+143 PIFSYIKLDSDEWV
-156 ITDIKEKVKISNW
+156 TDIKEKVKISNW

-179 GRNLKQY
+179 GRTLKQY
-186 IEKLSGINTETYTS
+186 IEKLSGISTETYTS

-255 SYPTISGDYYS
+255 SYPTIPGDYYS

-280 YSLGHTIIIYT
+280 HSLGHTIIIYT
-291 ARRMKTHSG
+291 ARRMKTHGG

-347 SMNQAIGF
+347 SMNQAIGV
-355 YDTEIAP
+355 YDTEITP
-362 RTFNKVDYNKD
+362 RTFNKVEYNQD
-373 KVIKTTSN
+373 KVIKTTSD

-391 PKECKWMFPHIY
+391 PKKCEYMFPKIY
-403 NITGNQI
+403 DIIGNRI
-410 TMENIEGVSLS
+410 IMENIEGVSFS

-433 LTNLIEH
+433 LTSLMIQ
-440 LYKLHNHKTVVK
+440 LQMLHNYQTKVDK
-452 EYPKVYDDYI
+452 YPKVYADYV
-462 QKLRDRYNNNRDL
+462 QKLRDRYNDNREL
-475 YDKYTHAESIF
+475 YNKYIHAESIF

-492 LFNYDGAV
+492 LYDYDGAV

-510 TNILQTEQGL
+510 TNVLQTEQGL

-539 YYDLAKVY
+539 YYDLSKVY

-554 FILKG
+554 FILND
-559 IELDNIYIDEFKN
+559 IELDNVYINEFK
-572 TFENLFEEE
+572 TAFESLFNKE
-581 GLRIIKVITASLFFT
+581 GLRNLKIITASLFFT
-596 FMPLHTED
+596 LMPLHTED
-604 QDKFTKYFKIINT
+604 QDKFAKYFKIINT
-617 LLDGI
+617 LLD
-622 SENQYTTS
+622 EF

>member
-33 MIYKVIDNLNLN
+33 MIYRVIDNLNLN
-45 EEDTIYI
+45 DEDTIYI

-122 EMYRKSDNK
+122 EQYRKSDNK
-131 NLIFYFKDEQTN
+131 NMIFYFEDKQTN
-143 PIFSYIKLDSNQS
+143 PIFSYIKLDSDEWV
-156 ITDIKEKVKISNW
+156 TDIKEKVKISNW

-179 GRNLKQY
+179 GRTLKQY
-186 IEKLSGINTETYTS
+186 IEKLSGISTETYTS

-255 SYPTISGDYYS
+255 SYPTIPGDYYS

-280 YSLGHTIIIYT
+280 HSLGHTIIIYT
-291 ARRMKTHSG
+291 ARRMKTHGG

-347 SMNQAIGF
+347 SMNQAIGV
-355 YDTEIAP
+355 YDTEITP
-362 RTFNKVDYNKD
+362 RTFNKVEYNQD

-391 PKECKWMFPHIY
+391 PKKCEYMFPKIY
-403 NITGNQI
+403 DIIGNRI
-410 TMENIEGVSLS
+410 IMENIEGVSFS

-433 LTNLIEH
+433 LTSLMTQ
-440 LYKLHNHKTVVK
+440 LQMLHNYQTKVDK
-452 EYPKVYDDYI
+452 YPKVYADYV
-462 QKLRDRYNNNRDL
+462 QKLRDRYNDNREL
-475 YDKYTHAESIF
+475 YNKYIHAESIF

-492 LFNYDGAV
+492 LYDYDGAV

-510 TNILQTEQGL
+510 TNVLQTEQGL

-554 FILKG
+554 FILND
-559 IELDNIYIDEFKN
+559 IELDNVYINEFK
-572 TFENLFEEE
+572 TAFESLFTEENLRT
-581 GLRIIKVITASLFFT
+581 LKIITASLFFT
-596 FMPLHTED
+596 LMPLHTED
-604 QDKFTKYFKIINT
+604 QDKFAKYFKIINT
-617 LLDGI
+617 LLD
-622 SENQYTTS
+622 EC

>member
-33 MIYKVIDNLNLN
+33 MIYRVIDNLNLN
-45 EEDTIYI
+45 DEDTIYI

-122 EMYRKSDNK
+122 EQYRKSDNK
-131 NLIFYFKDEQTN
+131 NMIFYFEDKQTN
-143 PIFSYIKLDSNQS
+143 PIFSYIKLDSDEWV
-156 ITDIKEKVKISNW
+156 TDIKEKVKISNW

-179 GRNLKQY
+179 GRTLKQY
-186 IEKLSGINTETYTS
+186 IEKLSGISTETYTS

-255 SYPTISGDYYS
+255 SYPTIPGDYYS

-280 YSLGHTIIIYT
+280 HSLGHTIIIYT
-291 ARRMKTHSG
+291 ARRMKTHGG

-347 SMNQAIGF
+347 SMNQAIGV
-355 YDTEIAP
+355 YDTEITP

-373 KVIKTTSN
+373 KIVKTTSN

-391 PKECKWMFPHIY
+391 PQEYEYMFPHVYDIK
-403 NITGNQI
+403 GNQI

-433 LTNLIEH
+433 LMNLIKQ
-440 LYKLHNHKTVVK
+440 LNKLHSHKTKVDK
-452 EYPKVYDDYI
+452 YPKVYADYV
-462 QKLRDRYNNNRDL
+462 QKLRDRYNSNREL
-475 YDKYTHAESIF
+475 YNKYIHAESIF

-492 LFNYDGAV
+492 LYDYDGVV

-510 TNILQTEQGL
+510 TNVLQTEQGL
-520 KFIDMKGKIGD
+520 KFIDMKGKIDD

-554 FILKG
+554 FILND
-559 IELDNIYIDEFKN
+559 IELDNVYINEFKIA
-572 TFENLFEEE
+572 FENLFNKE
-581 GLRIIKVITASLFFT
+581 GLRNLKIITASLFFT
-596 FMPLHTED
+596 LMPLHTED
-604 QDKFTKYFKIINT
+604 QDKFAKYFKIINT
-617 LLDGI
+617 LLD
-622 SENQYTTS
+622 EFRDN

>member
-33 MIYKVIDNLNLN
+33 MIYRVIDNLNLN

-122 EMYRKSDNK
+122 EQYRKSDNK
-131 NLIFYFKDEQTN
+131 NIIFYFEDKQIN
-143 PIFSYIKLDSNQS
+143 PIFSYIKLNSNGWV
-156 ITDIKEKVKISNW
+156 TDIKEKVKISDW

-179 GRNLKQY
+179 GRTLKQY
-186 IEKLSGINTETYTS
+186 IEKLSGISTETYTS
-200 YVYQEM
+200 YIYQEM

-255 SYPTISGDYYS
+255 SYPTIPGDYYS

-280 YSLGHTIIIYT
+280 HSLGHTIIIYT
-291 ARRMKTHSG
+291 ARRMKTHGG

-339 DLAVNPSI
+339 DLAINPSI
-347 SMNQAIGF
+347 SMNQAIGV

-381 PGEIYWYQNI
+381 MGEVYWYQNI
-391 PKECKWMFPHIY
+391 PKKCEYMFPKVY
-403 NITGNQI
+403 DITGNRI
-410 TMENIEGVSLS
+410 IMENIEGVSFS
-421 YLYTNK
+421 YLYINK

-433 LTNLIEH
+433 LTSLMTQLQI
-440 LYKLHNHKTVVK
+440 LHDHQTEVK
-452 EYPKVYDDYI
+452 EYPKVYADYV
-462 QKLRDRYNNNRDL
+462 QKLRDRYNNNRGL
-475 YDKYTHAESIF
+475 YDKYIHAESIF
-486 KKLDTL
+486 KKLDVL
-492 LFNYDGAV
+492 LYDYDGAV

-510 TNILQTEQGL
+510 TNVLQTEQGL

-531 ELTIIGDT
+531 ELTVIGDT

-554 FILKG
+554 FILND
-559 IELDNIYIDEFKN
+559 IELDNVYINEFK
-572 TFENLFEEE
+572 TKFESLFTKE
-581 GLRIIKVITASLFFT
+581 GLRNLKIITASLFFT
-596 FMPLHTED
+596 LMPLHTED
-604 QDKFTKYFKIINT
+604 QDKFAKYFKIINT
-617 LLDGI
+617 LLD
-622 SENQYTTS
+622 ECRDN

>member
-10 IGQRFQD
+10 LGQRFKD

-33 MIYKVIDNLNLN
+33 MIYRVIDNLNLN
-45 EEDTIYI
+45 DEDTIYI
-52 VYNNQLKEFN
+52 VYNSQLKEFN

-143 PIFSYIKLDSNQS
+143 PIFSYIKLDSNEWVTK
-156 ITDIKEKVKISNW
+156 IAEKIKISNW

-179 GRNLKQY
+179 GRTLKQY
-186 IEKLSGINTETYTS
+186 IEKLSDISTETYTS

-206 LKDNLVIKG
+206 LKDNLVIKS
-215 QQVSKFSCVGTPL
+215 QQVSKFNCVGTPL

-255 SYPTISGDYYS
+255 SYPTIPGDYYS

-280 YSLGHTIIIYT
+280 HSLGHTIIIYT
-291 ARRMKTHSG
+291 ARRMKTHGG

-347 SMNQAIGF
+347 SMNQAIGV

-362 RTFNKVDYNKD
+362 RTFNKVEYNQG

-391 PKECKWMFPHIY
+391 PKGYKWMFPHVYDIKD
-403 NITGNQI
+403 NQI
-410 TMENIEGVSLS
+410 TMENINGVSLS
-421 YLYTNK
+421 YLYINK

-433 LTNLIEH
+433 LTNLIEQ
-440 LYKLHNHKTVVK
+440 LKELHNHKTSVK
-452 EYPKVYDDYI
+452 EYPKVYADYT
-462 QKLRDRYNNNRDL
+462 QKLRDRYNNNLEL
-475 YDKYTHAESIF
+475 YNKYIHAESIF

-492 LFNYDGAV
+492 LFYYDDAV
-500 YSVIHGDPVF
+500 FSVIHGDPVF

-539 YYDLAKVY
+539 HYDLAKVY

-554 FILKG
+554 FILND
-559 IELDNIYIDEFKN
+559 IELDNVYINEFK
-572 TFENLFEEE
+572 TAFESLFTKE
-581 GLRIIKVITASLFFT
+581 GLRTLKIITASLFFT
-596 FMPLHTED
+596 LMPLHTED
-604 QDKFTKYFKIINT
+604 QDKFAKYFKIINT

-622 SENQYTTS
+622 SEN

>member
-10 IGQRFQD
+10 LGQRFKD

-33 MIYKVIDNLNLN
+33 MIYRVIDNLSLN
-45 EEDTIYI
+45 DEDTIYI
-52 VYNNQLKEFN
+52 VYNSQLKEFN

-101 KELEKEFLVL
+101 KELEKEFLIL

-131 NLIFYFKDEQTN
+131 NMIFYFEDKQTN
-143 PIFSYIKLDSNQS
+143 PIFSYIKLDPSNWVTK
-156 ITDIKEKVKISNW
+156 IAEKVKISDW

-179 GRNLKQY
+179 GRTLKQY
-186 IEKLSGINTETYTS
+186 IEKLPLISTELYTS
-200 YVYQEM
+200 CVYNEM

-215 QQVSKFSCVGTPL
+215 QQISKFNCVGTPL

-244 RICFDFDNTLV
+244 RVCFDFDNTLV
-255 SYPTISGDYYS
+255 SYPTIPGDYYS

-280 YSLGHTIIIYT
+280 HSLGHTIIIYT
-291 ARRMKTHSG
+291 ARRMKTHGG

-347 SMNQAIGF
+347 SMNQAIGV

-373 KVIKTTSN
+373 KVVKTTSN
-381 PGEIYWYQNI
+381 EGEIYWYQNI
-391 PKECKWMFPHIY
+391 PRGCGYMFPKVY
-403 NITGNQI
+403 DITDNQI
-410 TMENIEGVSLS
+410 TMENIEGVSFS

-427 LLKVEQ
+427 QLKTEQ
-433 LTNLIEH
+433 LINLTAQLRQLHEH
-440 LYKLHNHKTVVK
+440 ETKVDK
-452 EYPKVYDDYI
+452 YPKVYADYN
-462 QKLRDRYNNNRDL
+462 QKLRDRYYNNLEL
-475 YDKYTHAESIF
+475 YNKYIHAESIF
-486 KKLDTL
+486 KKLDNL
-492 LFNYDGAV
+492 LFYYDDAIF
-500 YSVIHGDPVF
+500 SVIHGDPVF
-510 TNILQTEQGL
+510 TNVLQTEQGL
-520 KFIDMKGKIGD
+520 KFIDMKGKIDG
-531 ELTIIGDT
+531 ELTIIGDA

-554 FILKG
+554 FILND
-559 IELDNIYIDEFKN
+559 IELDNIYIDEFRN
-572 TFENLFEEE
+572 VFEGLFEEK
-581 GLRIIKVITASLFFT
+581 GLRIIKIITASLFFT
-596 FMPLHTED
+596 LMPLHTED
-604 QDKFTKYFKIINT
+604 QDKFAKYFKIINT
-617 LLDGI
+617 LLD
-622 SENQYTTS
+622 ECRDN

>member
-10 IGQRFQD
+10 IGQRFKD

-33 MIYKVIDNLNLN
+33 MINRVIDNLKLN
-45 EEDTIYI
+45 DEDTIYI

-101 KELEKEFLVL
+101 KDLDKNFLIL

-122 EMYRKSDNK
+122 DLYRKSDNK
-131 NLIFYFKDEQTN
+131 NLIYCFEDKQDN
-143 PIFSYIKLDSNQS
+143 PLFSYIKLNPKGKV
-156 ITDIKEKVKISNW
+156 TEIKEKIKISNW
-169 ANTGAYGFHT
+169 ANTGAYGFQSGHI
-179 GRNLKQY
+179 LKRY
-186 IEKLSGINTETYTS
+186 TERISKLNTELYTS
-200 YVYQEM
+200 YVYNEM
-206 LKDNLVIKG
+206 INDGAQIQS
-215 QQVSKFSCVGTPL
+215 QQISKFSCVGTPL

-255 SYPTISGDYYS
+255 SYPTIPGDYYS

-280 YSLGHTIIIYT
+280 HSLGHTIIIYT
-291 ARRMKTHSG
+291 ARRMKTHGG

-347 SMNQAIGF
+347 SMNQAIGV

-373 KVIKTTSN
+373 KVVKTTSN
-381 PGEIYWYQNI
+381 EGEIYWYQNI
-391 PKECKWMFPHIY
+391 PRGCGYMFPKVY
-403 NITGNQI
+403 DITDNQI
-410 TMENIEGVSLS
+410 TMENIEGVSFS

-433 LTNLIEH
+433 LINLITQ
-440 LYKLHNHKTVVK
+440 LRQLHEYDTKVVK
-452 EYPKVYDDYI
+452 YPKVYADYN
-462 QKLRDRYNNNRDL
+462 QKLRERYNNNLKL
-475 YDKYTHAESIF
+475 YNKYINAESIF
-486 KKLDTL
+486 KKLDNL
-492 LFNYDGAV
+492 LAYYNKAIFT
-500 YSVIHGDPVF
+500 VIHGDPVF
-510 TNILQTEQGL
+510 TNVLQTEQGL

-554 FILKG
+554 FILND
-559 IELDNIYIDEFKN
+559 IELDNVYINEFKN
-572 TFENLFEEE
+572 VFEDLFEEKD
-581 GLRIIKVITASLFFT
+581 LRIIKMITASLFFT
-596 FMPLHTED
+596 LMPLHTED
-604 QDKFTKYFKIINT
+604 QDKFAKYFKIINT
-617 LLDGI
+617 LLDELP
-622 SENQYTTS
+622 EN